1 MAVHLAPPP
10 CPLRCD
16 AAPSAAPRLT
26 ALSLAVLLLLGM
38 PAPAARAQ
46 SAAQVS
52 TPTADARRGQEVARV
67 VAGINSY
74 VRWPAPHP
82 QTLVCVFGNTRYADA
97 LLDPAGGGHLR
108 AIRAVGDHED
118 MPGAC
123 QIAYL
128 GALGAFERDR
138 LMAHLIGRPVL
149 SISEANPNC
158 AAGGMF
164 CLKFRDNQL
173 AFEVDLDA
181 VARSGLRVHPNV
193 LLLAKRKAATP

>member
-1 MAVHLAPPP
+1 MAVQLS
-10 CPLRCD
+10 
-16 AAPSAAPRLT
+16 APSRPVRSTAARPAAARPSARGL
-26 ALSLAVLLLLGM
+26 LVLLLLGM
-38 PAPAARAQ
+38 AAPAALAQ
-46 SAAQVS
+46 ASA
-52 TPTADARRGQEVARV
+52 ADARRAQEVARV

-82 QTLVCVFGNTRYADA
+82 ETLVCVFGNARYADA
-97 LLDPAGGGHLR
+97 LLEPAGAGHLH
-108 AIRAVGDHED
+108 AVRAVGDHED
-118 MPGAC
+118 GPGAC

-128 GALGAFERDR
+128 GALGALEHDR
-138 LMAHLIGRPVL
+138 LMAHVIGRPVL

-158 AAGGMF
+158 AAGSMF
-164 CLKFRDNQL
+164 CLKFRDNQV